1 MQYRTLPVLFLTLA
15 ILGGCVNAP
24 RTSIEKENLNPL
36 TASRYGDELA
46 DTMANLVIQNDPV
59 TKEPGVLAVINA
71 EISRGKE
78 TAQNARDTMDQ
89 GMQGTIIPVK
99 ESVNGYVLSVNDM
112 LYFSSDFESKPGPA
126 LHVYLTTVVDPRD
139 TQFPDKTAIDL
150 GLLQAAYGPQQYRVP
165 RQDKPELL
173 RTVVLWDTKLKRLYA
188 FGQLSRRS

>member
-1 MQYRTLPVLFLTLA
+1 MQYRTLPVLLLSLA
-15 ILGGCVNAP
+15 FVGGCTSTP
-24 RTSIEKENLNPL
+24 GTSINQQNRNPL

-59 TKEPGVLAVINA
+59 TKEPGVSAVINS

-89 GMQGTIIPVK
+89 GMQGTIIPMK
-99 ESVNGYVLSVNDM
+99 ESVNGYALSVNDT

-126 LHVYLTTVVDPRD
+126 LHVYLTTVADPRD

-150 GLLQAAYGPQQYRVP
+150 GLLQAAYGPQQYRIP
-165 RQDKPELL
+165 HQDKPELL
-173 RTVVLWDTKLKRLYA
+173 RTIVLWDTKLKRLYG
-188 FGQLSRRS
+188 FGQLSKRS

>member
-1 MQYRTLPVLFLTLA
+1 MKHRTLPVLFLTLA
-15 ILGGCVNAP
+15 IVGGCSSQP

-36 TASRYGDELA
+36 TASRYGDEFA

-59 TKEPGVLAVINA
+59 TKDPGMLAVINA

-78 TAQNARDTMDQ
+78 IGQTARDTMDQ
-89 GMQGTIIPVK
+89 GMQGMIIPVK
-99 ESVNGYVLSVNDM
+99 ESVNGYVLSVNDT
-112 LYFSSDFESKPGPA
+112 LYFSSEFESKPGPA
-126 LHVYLTTVVDPRD
+126 LHVYLTTVADPRD

-165 RQDKPELL
+165 HQDKPELL